1 MAGDPAHAA
10 MPTDSPPTYLPEGY
24 AQPFDPVE
32 DLSLTVADRVGR
44 LASLLPRMWRAFR
57 DNPGLWGALKEIAY
71 KDQRDAGFLSVTGWL
86 MGKVLA

>member
-1 MAGDPAHAA
+1 
-10 MPTDSPPTYLPEGY
+10 LPEGY